1 MDTQDYIHLLVDH
14 VSKIN
19 KDGKVVNTTV
29 SESPESQEFLLEIK
43 DSVEND
49 LNKK

>member
-19 KDGKVVNTTV
+19 KDGKYVNTEN
-29 SESPESQEFLLEIK
+29 ESPESQEFLLEIK
-43 DSVEND
+43 ESVE
-49 LNKK
+49 KKD